1 MKSGILL
8 LFFSFT
14 LSLAWSQSID
24 HANEV
29 TIENSFDKK
38 AIQAYAVQAQVK
50 VEEFVEY
57 LNLIQDPKNS
67 DELNKQLKQT
77 IMQLFSPDETILVI
91 GGKNKTLSTDLAQWI
106 EDWKHS
112 NLKINSLELITS
124 NLESSYWIN
133 EYQLNYQL
141 NETKKGDKMS
151 IQIYFKPQSKKFGK
165 TAKTVWDFKIG
176 HVLFFLHR
184 HCLRHIML
192 F

>member
-8 LFFSFT
+8 LFFSLM
-14 LSLAWSQSID
+14 LSFAWSQSID
-24 HANEV
+24 HTSEV

-38 AIQAYAVQAQVK
+38 AIQAYADQAQVK

-133 EYQLNYQL
+133 EYQLTYQL

-151 IQIYFKPQSKKFGK
+151 VQVYFKPQSKKFGK
-165 TAKTVWDFKIG
+165 TTKTVWDFKIG
-176 HVLFFLHR
+176 HVLFF
-184 HCLRHIML
+184 
-192 F
+192 

>member
-176 HVLFFLHR
+176 HVLFF
-184 HCLRHIML
+184 
-192 F
+192 